1 MYNEVILEKG
11 RTVEL
16 NGDSI
21 AFVEDREGL
30 AFVHLVDG
38 SEYQTQ
44 EDYEEF
50 LSMFEIAADF
60 ETLLQDMKY
69 KAEFRKDIYNRLK
82 KENPEL
88 AEFIK

>member
-1 MYNEVILEKG
+1 MFNEVNFTD

-21 AFVEDREGL
+21 AFVENREGL
-30 AFVHLVDG
+30 AFIHLVDG
-38 SEYQTQ
+38 SEYQTK

-50 LSMFEIAADF
+50 LAMFGIAADF
-60 ETLLQDMKY
+60 ETLLQDMKE
-69 KAEFRKDIYNRLK
+69 KAAFRKSIQDKLK

-88 AEFIK
+88 AEFLK